1 MSKVLEKIQKKLEK
15 LDALHA
21 KEESL
26 IESIKE
32 MINDELDEDDDW
44 DDGEE
49 QYNMLTRKELGQ
61 MTPSQKKT

>member
-44 DDGEE
+44 DDEE
-49 QYNMLTRKELGQ
+49 E
-61 MTPSQKKT
+61 